1 LRYQGGHLN
10 SGTRSERAQVR
21 NLASLSAQQRHH
33 FARHFQCPED
43 TANDTH
49 QVGIDLTT
57 PPQEKKI
64 DDAALDPCAD
74 MDQKPRALKKYR
86 VMSDDLAVLIA
97 EKREDLDLAR
107 GY

>member
-1 LRYQGGHLN
+1 
-10 SGTRSERAQVR
+10 
-21 NLASLSAQQRHH
+21 
-33 FARHFQCPED
+33 
-43 TANDTH
+43 
-49 QVGIDLTT
+49 
-57 PPQEKKI
+57 
-64 DDAALDPCAD
+64 